1 MTKSSQIRLSD
12 FLMAKYE
19 DQVRFCLSQTVSP
32 KQDADAANF
41 QGLVAFTIHPSSVV
55 TETALNMP
63 ESIHDILNDT
73 AELAADTIVWLT
85 RTRKEW

>member
-12 FLMAKYE
+12 FFMAEYE
-19 DQVRFCLSQTVSP
+19 DQVRFPLSQTVSP
-32 KQDADAANF
+32 KEDADAADS
-41 QGLVAFTIHPSSVV
+41 QGLFAVTIHPSSVE
-55 TETALNMP
+55 TETALNIPDYM
-63 ESIHDILNDT
+63 HDILSDT